1 MASRTRPRQSSV
13 TVEVTACA
21 VPIGARRGA
30 WCQRMGGHTPGG
42 GDARAGRAGTAR
54 RATGALDW
62 VRGRVDCADALASTV
77 HARAARSQ
85 RLLYTHPTRSLPAA
99 PVVASPRVHSTT
111 FYIYYS
117 LSTILTGIKKTK
129 GERGTT
135 RMGKTKSREILPRI
149 ETNHRRRRDDHSRH
163 PSRLHTCPTP
173 YGTAPRWRSAHSA
186 DRSTDAGSR
195 MCVTVENPQ
204 KFRIESWDKT

>member
-117 LSTILTGIKKTK
+117 LYNLDWHQENK
-129 GERGTT
+129 GGAGDDAD
-135 RMGKTKSREILPRI
+135 GKNEKSRNSTENRNESSTPA
-149 ETNHRRRRDDHSRH
+149 RR
-163 PSRLHTCPTP
+163 PLPTP
-173 YGTAPRWRSAHSA
+173 LTPPHLPDTVRHGTEVEVRAQRGPFDRCRIA
-186 DRSTDAGSR
+186 DVRHCRESP
-195 MCVTVENPQ
+195 EIQN
-204 KFRIESWDKT
+204 RIMG